1 MGAAHSLSGSSSDW
15 SILWISKQAQAFGSS
30 ALFLSLAS
38 LSSLSSLLLLL
49 LRIISSLRLVIAA
62 GHFFYFRVAL
72 HSERVQ

>member
-30 ALFLSLAS
+30 APFLSLA
-38 LSSLSSLLLLL
+38 SLSSLLLLL
-49 LRIISSLRLVIAA
+49 LRIVSSLRLVIAA

-72 HSERVQ
+72 HSERVL

>member
-38 LSSLSSLLLLL
+38 LSSLLLLLL
-49 LRIISSLRLVIAA
+49 LIVSSLRLVIAA
-62 GHFFYFRVAL
+62 GHFF
-72 HSERVQ
+72 